1 VMSKVIW
8 FVCSGVDI
16 GYFWDTK
23 PCKSLREAKQYAQA
37 LPLMPEGLELPYHI
51 ERWQYPKGKA
61 KWDTGAKVSIR
72 YRNYSY

>member
-1 VMSKVIW
+1 MSKVIW

-37 LPLMPEGLELPYHI
+37 LPLMPEGFRASLSHRTLAI
-51 ERWQYPKGKA
+51 
-61 KWDTGAKVSIR
+61 S
-72 YRNYSY
+72 